1 MWYIIKFTARAVHKV
16 RRVEASMKTF
26 DYVQERQVTID
37 KKAEI
42 VYRRRGYSLCVS
54 CRQAV
59 LINKSHK
66 SALKWQL
73 TFMVT
78 YPLPTT
84 NYRLQTHICMH
95 T

>member
-1 MWYIIKFTARAVHKV
+1 
-16 RRVEASMKTF
+16 MKTF

-78 YPLPTT
+78 YPLLTT
-84 NYRLQTHICMH
+84 NYRLQTHMH
-95 T
+95 AHISSVHPGAPSILDRGIAHARR